1 VWCRALLRYAG
12 EVQGFDYLSV
22 LITIQQ
28 YYPYQSSPYP
38 RLMITWYQTTKVPP
52 PTKISGAGIRKRG
65 EEITLANLVEC
76 IASIEEIGDQCAA

>member
-1 VWCRALLRYAG
+1 
-12 EVQGFDYLSV
+12 
-22 LITIQQ
+22 
-28 YYPYQSSPYP
+28 
-38 RLMITWYQTTKVPP
+38 MITWYQTTKVPP